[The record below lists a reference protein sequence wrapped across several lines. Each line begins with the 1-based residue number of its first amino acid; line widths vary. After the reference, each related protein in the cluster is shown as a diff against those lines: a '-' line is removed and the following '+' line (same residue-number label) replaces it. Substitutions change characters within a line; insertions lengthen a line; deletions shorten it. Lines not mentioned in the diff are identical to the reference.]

1 MLKVVVYTSAKSLMD
16 HHVVAPIVASQICA
30 TILSFCFSKFEKL
43 FPERQIRGFGKYTKY
58 VTVHPVFE
66 FPLYGLGASEIC
78 SRAQA
83 GN

>member
-1 MLKVVVYTSAKSLMD
+1 MD
-16 HHVVAPIVASQICA
+16 LHVVAPVVASQICA
-30 TILSFCFSKFEKL
+30 TTLSFCLSKFEKL
-43 FPERQIRGFGKYTKY
+43 FPERQTGGFGKYTLY

-66 FPLYGLGASEIC
+66 FPLYSLGASEIC

>member
-1 MLKVVVYTSAKSLMD
+1 MNL
-16 HHVVAPIVASQICA
+16 HVVAPVVASQICA
-30 TILSFCFSKFEKL
+30 TKLSFCLSKFAKL
-43 FPERQIRGFGKYTKY
+43 FPERQFTGFGKYNIY

-66 FPLYGLGASEIC
+66 FPLYSLGASEIC